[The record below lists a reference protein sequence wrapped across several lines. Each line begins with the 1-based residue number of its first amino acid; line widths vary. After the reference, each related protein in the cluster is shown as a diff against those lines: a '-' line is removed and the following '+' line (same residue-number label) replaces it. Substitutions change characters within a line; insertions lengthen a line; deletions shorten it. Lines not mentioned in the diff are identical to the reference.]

1 MTAIKCMH
9 QSITIDEKNERV
21 KESVR
26 KKFTE
31 YLDRAEKLKVLIT
44 QLNDRNTFKRQ
55 LQTLRITRKGQ
66 SHRTESRLEMMAMHP
81 RKKATETRRR
91 TPSPRK

>member
-1 MTAIKCMH
+1 MA
-9 QSITIDEKNERV
+9 IDEKNERV

-44 QLNDRNTFKRQ
+44 QFTHRNTFKRQ
-55 LQTLRITRKGQ
+55 LQMLLRITRKGLFL
-66 SHRTESRLEMMAMHP
+66 RTESRLETMAMDP

-91 TPSPRK
+91 TQSPRK